1 MRVREYITRFL
12 TLALVL
18 AGCNESL
25 EDTYDEYT
33 DGGRIRYVGKC
44 YDAKVVPGWKSLT
57 VNWTRAI
64 DETAKNIKVV
74 CSLNDTKDTV
84 LLEPNVVSFK
94 KDQLIDG
101 TYRFDISVIDNSG
114 NESLVEEV
122 YGRPYTENHEI
133 VLSFTNVITKSWP
146 IGSKNAL
153 LCRLDRWNENIVS
166 AQLKYIKASTG
177 EPDTVVLK
185 KEYFTSGKLY
195 QLEDVSLKNTDTV
208 YILRRGFLENCPDTV
223 DFNPI
228 SVNKNRMFT
237 TDFLQVIHDKF
248 GISYEKDEEKFNE
261 FIDTVEELEFDYDM
275 TSFEDILHCPNLR
288 KIILGKNRYVVE
300 TKDLPAPKSVL
311 EEVDKSVEILMKAHE
326 FKGVTIERYAKHYFA
341 DSVKMNFMEEKGLP
355 VLPALTYVQKSEIDS
370 ITCSVS
376 LTDSEKATFNFLL
389 DDDPS
394 TYWKTTNVGTLRSYE
409 VIIHLKD
416 EMDIRGVKVAQP
428 KYTWWDGETPKF
440 MTSYFQVKTSIDQ
453 VDWYDVSY
461 VENNEI
467 GKGSEECVLIYLP
480 ENATRRAKYVKVIL
494 NDQADQGAFRL
505 MLGDIVVFK

>member
-1 MRVREYITRFL
+1 MRVRKYITRFL

-166 AQLKYIKASTG
+166 A
-177 EPDTVVLK
+177 
-185 KEYFTSGKLY
+185 
-195 QLEDVSLKNTDTV
+195 
-208 YILRRGFLENCPDTV
+208 
-223 DFNPI
+223 
-228 SVNKNRMFT
+228 
-237 TDFLQVIHDKF
+237 H
-248 GISYEKDEEKFNE
+248 
-261 FIDTVEELEFDYDM
+261 
-275 TSFEDILHCPNLR
+275 
-288 KIILGKNRYVVE
+288 
-300 TKDLPAPKSVL
+300 
-311 EEVDKSVEILMKAHE
+311 
-326 FKGVTIERYAKHYFA
+326 
-341 DSVKMNFMEEKGLP
+341 
-355 VLPALTYVQKSEIDS
+355 KSE
-370 ITCSVS
+370 
-376 LTDSEKATFNFLL
+376 
-389 DDDPS
+389 
-394 TYWKTTNVGTLRSYE
+394 YR
-409 VIIHLKD
+409 
-416 EMDIRGVKVAQP
+416 
-428 KYTWWDGETPKF
+428 
-440 MTSYFQVKTSIDQ
+440 
-453 VDWYDVSY
+453 
-461 VENNEI
+461 
-467 GKGSEECVLIYLP
+467 
-480 ENATRRAKYVKVIL
+480 
-494 NDQADQGAFRL
+494 
-505 MLGDIVVFK
+505 